1 MFVMGNDKGWTPRF
15 AKSEEQL
22 CQILTPAKTS
32 VKFSYWRVYYV
43 VINVRRSYQAGFIK
57 MLIIYLC
64 MYTDLNDFKMPF
76 AQLV

>member
-1 MFVMGNDKGWTPRF
+1 MGWTRLF
-15 AKSEEQL
+15 AKSEKQL

-32 VKFSYWRVYYV
+32 VKFSYWSVHYM
-43 VINVRRSYQAGFIK
+43 VIKVQRSYQAGFIK

-64 MYTDLNDFKMPF
+64 MYTDLNGFKMPF